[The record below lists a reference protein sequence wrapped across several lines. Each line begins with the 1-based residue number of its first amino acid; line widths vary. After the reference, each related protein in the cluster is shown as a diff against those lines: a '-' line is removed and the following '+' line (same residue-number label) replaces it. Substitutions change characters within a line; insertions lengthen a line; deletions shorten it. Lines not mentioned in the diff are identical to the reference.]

1 MSDTKDLGSSFRRL
15 FFRDSEPAQNTNSQ
29 PTVAPLSGFTNG
41 GGNFIQNPGLSAPN
55 QVVDKTLVEDFV
67 QRLHNLIN
75 QSNQSGFDFLE
86 FTETLFEETQNPNA
100 VVFKTVFRIAQKI
113 DKSLTP
119 ERLLESAKFY
129 RDLVQQTADSEI
141 SKGESKKQSLLSD
154 KDTEK
159 RNLENSLKDTRAKIE
174 QLNKQIQ
181 DLQRQDIIVSN
192 QLSEID
198 QKYNSQFVDIDN
210 KIGAI
215 KSAKEQV
222 IVSIV
227 DIEAGIT
234 TNLK

>member
-1 MSDTKDLGSSFRRL
+1 MSDSRDLGSSFRRL
-15 FFRDSEPAQNTNSQ
+15 FFRDTEPVQNNDPQQGTTSQ
-29 PTVAPLSGFTNG
+29 TGFTINHG
-41 GGNFIQNPGLSAPN
+41 SFSQNPVISTSN
-55 QVVDKTLVEDFV
+55 QPVDKTLVEDFV

-75 QSNQSGFDFLE
+75 QSNQPGFDFLE
-86 FTETLFEETQNPNA
+86 FTETLFEETQTPNA
-100 VVFKTVFRIAQKI
+100 DVFKTVFRIAQKI

-119 ERLLESAKFY
+119 ERLLESSKFY
-129 RDLVQQTADSEI
+129 RDLVQQTAESEV

-159 RNLENSLKDTRAKIE
+159 RNLENNLKDTKLKIE

-181 DLQRQDIIVSN
+181 DLHKQEIILSN

-198 QKYNSQFVDIDN
+198 QKYNNQFLDIET
-210 KIGAI
+210 KISAI
-215 KSAKEQV
+215 KAAKEQV

>member
-1 MSDTKDLGSSFRRL
+1 MSENKDLGSSFRRL
-15 FFRDSEPAQNTNSQ
+15 FFRDSEPVQNNNPQQSNT
-29 PTVAPLSGFTNG
+29 TKSGFTNG
-41 GGNFIQNPGLSAPN
+41 GGNFIQNPGLSASN
-55 QVVDKTLVEDFV
+55 QVVDRTLVEDFV

-75 QSNQSGFDFLE
+75 QSNQPGFDFLE
-86 FTETLFEETQNPNA
+86 FTETLFEETQTPNA
-100 VVFKTVFRIAQKI
+100 DVFKTVFRIAQKI

-119 ERLLESAKFY
+119 EHLLESSKYY
-129 RDLVQQTADSEI
+129 RDLVQQAADSEVL
-141 SKGESKKQSLLSD
+141 KGESKKQNLLTD

-159 RNLENSLKDTRAKIE
+159 RNLENSLKDTKAKIE

-181 DLQRQDIIVSN
+181 DLQKQEIIVSN

-215 KSAKEQV
+215 KAAKEQV

>member
-1 MSDTKDLGSSFRRL
+1 MSDNKDLGSSFRRL
-15 FFRDSEPAQNTNSQ
+15 FFRDSEPTQDTTPQ
-29 PTVAPLSGFTNG
+29 PSVSPRSGFTNG
-41 GGNFIQNPGLSAPN
+41 GGNFIQNAGLPASN
-55 QVVDKTLVEDFV
+55 QSVDKNLVEDFV
-67 QRLHNLIN
+67 QRLHSLIN

-100 VVFKTVFRIAQKI
+100 DVFKTVFRIAQKI

-129 RDLVQQTADSEI
+129 RDLVQQAADSEV
-141 SKGESKKQSLLSD
+141 SKGDAKKQSLLSD

-159 RNLENSLKDTRAKIE
+159 RNMETNLKDTKAKIE
-174 QLNKQIQ
+174 QLSKQIQ
-181 DLQRQDIIVSN
+181 DLQKQEITVSN

-198 QKYNSQFVDIDN
+198 HKYSSQFVDIEN

-215 KSAKEQV
+215 KAAKEQV

>member
-1 MSDTKDLGSSFRRL
+1 MSDNKDLGSSFRRL
-15 FFRDSEPAQNTNSQ
+15 FFRDSEPAQNTTPQ
-29 PTVAPLSGFTNG
+29 PSVAPRSGFTNG
-41 GGNFIQNPGLSAPN
+41 GGNFIQNAGNPATN
-55 QVVDKTLVEDFV
+55 QSVDKNLVEDFV
-67 QRLHNLIN
+67 KRLQNLIN
-75 QSNQSGFDFLE
+75 QSNQAGFDFLE
-86 FTETLFEETQNPNA
+86 FTETLFEETQNPTA
-100 VVFKTVFRIAQKI
+100 DVFKTVFRIAQKM

-119 ERLLESAKFY
+119 ERLLESAKYY
-129 RDLVQQTADSEI
+129 RDLVQQAADSEV

-159 RNLENSLKDTRAKIE
+159 RNLETSLKDTKARIE

-181 DLQRQDIIVSN
+181 DLQKQEITISN

-215 KSAKEQV
+215 KAAKEQV

>member
-1 MSDTKDLGSSFRRL
+1 MSDNKDLGSSFRRL
-15 FFRDSEPAQNTNSQ
+15 FFRDSEPEQNNTPEQNK
-29 PTVAPLSGFTNG
+29 APQSGFTNG
-41 GGNFIQNPGLSAPN
+41 GGNFIQNTGLSASN
-55 QVVDKTLVEDFV
+55 QSVDKTLVEDFV

-75 QSNQSGFDFLE
+75 QSNQPGFDFLE
-86 FTETLFEETQNPNA
+86 FTETLFEETQTPNA
-100 VVFKTVFRIAQKI
+100 EVFKTVFRIAQKI

-119 ERLLESAKFY
+119 EHLLDSSKFY
-129 RDLVQQTADSEI
+129 RNLVQQTADAEI
-141 SKGESKKQSLLSD
+141 SKGESKKQSLFSD

-159 RNLENSLKDTRAKIE
+159 RNLENSLKDTKAKID

-181 DLQRQDIIVSN
+181 DLQKQEITISN

-215 KSAKEQV
+215 KAAKEQV